1 MLYVP
6 YKSVPGGKY
15 CSIRTYSDILYR
27 YRQLTQMHLK
37 FQVYTSHTIFTLG
50 IVDL

>member
-27 YRQLTQMHLK
+27 YK
-37 FQVYTSHTIFTLG
+37 TINSNVFKVSSLYFTYNFH
-50 IVDL
+50 IRDC